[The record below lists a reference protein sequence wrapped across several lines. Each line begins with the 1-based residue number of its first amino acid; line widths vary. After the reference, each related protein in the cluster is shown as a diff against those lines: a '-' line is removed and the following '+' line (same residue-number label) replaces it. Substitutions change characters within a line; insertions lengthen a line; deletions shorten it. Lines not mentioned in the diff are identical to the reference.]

1 MPESHDDFFLAF
13 SAREL
18 QYTAET
24 EWKIKR
30 LNMRE
35 LNFQHGR
42 SINYNTVLYKIK
54 HCLQLNTVTNCTWA
68 YGLF

>member
-42 SINYNTVLYKIK
+42 SINYNTV
-54 HCLQLNTVTNCTWA
+54 
-68 YGLF
+68 